1 VCGTR
6 DHTVGIVSQP
16 TADGRHNMP
25 MCSSCITRDFGIPD
39 IGQYGRQVD
48 AYLTQPRP
56 ECGARLSAD
65 APVFDEVFRWH
76 WLEWGISTPNA
87 DERGW
92 RTQLASRCRHE
103 GIPFTV
109 IASLDREPVGS
120 VSVCEDDRDVR
131 YGDRGPWLSGMV
143 VVGPARNMGVGRE
156 LLSAAAEGVRQAAAT
171 ELWVWT
177 TEAGPFYERCGYQ
190 YAHRKENLRDR
201 SVLYLAL

>member
-1 VCGTR
+1 VIEVR
-6 DHTVGIVSQP
+6 
-16 TADGRHNMP
+16 
-25 MCSSCITRDFGIPD
+25 
-39 IGQYGRQVD
+39 
-48 AYLTQPRP
+48 
-56 ECGARLSAD
+56 RLSAD
-65 APVFDEVFRWH
+65 APVFDKVFQWH
-76 WLEWGISTPNA
+76 WLEWGVSTPHA

-92 RTQLASRCRHE
+92 RTQLASRCHDE

-109 IASLDREPVGS
+109 IASLDGEPVGC
-120 VSVCEDDRDVR
+120 VSVCEDDRDTR

-190 YAHRKENLRDR
+190 YAYRKETLRDR
-201 SVLYLAL
+201 SVLCLAL